1 MAKKTLLWVL
11 QVILLL
17 GFLFFG
23 VTKFLTSPADAAP
36 VFGKIGGAPMQ
47 YFTGVFEVISAI
59 LVIFPITAFLGAVMI
74 AVTMAVAII
83 LHITVIGVAGEFLP
97 TFILAIVFLIAS
109 VYLAI
114 KRRPD
119 FLKRAA

>member
-1 MAKKTLLWVL
+1 MAKKVLLWIL

-17 GFLFFG
+17 AFLFFG
-23 VTKFLTSPADAAP
+23 ITKFLTSPADAAG

-47 YFTGVFEVISAI
+47 YFTGAYEVISAL
-59 LVIFPITAFLGAVMI
+59 LVLFPVTAFLGAIMLAI
-74 AVTMAVAII
+74 AMAVAIV
-83 LHITVIGVAGEFLP
+83 LHLTVIGFAGELLP
-97 TFILAIVFLIAS
+97 VFILAIVFLIMS

-119 FLKRAA
+119 FLKRN